1 MSRTIRLAALTVAAL
16 ATVAVAH
23 PAVAS
28 TATATM
34 SVSATVLSACVVGA
48 TPLAFGNY
56 TGAVSNQTANVAVTC
71 TNGTSYTV
79 ALNNGTGSGATA
91 ALRQM
96 TGPASATL
104 GYAIYSDS
112 ARSVVWGSTTG
123 TNTVAG
129 TGTGLLQTI
138 TAYGQIPASQAPSP
152 GAYTDT
158 VTVTLTY

>member
-1 MSRTIRLAALTVAAL
+1 MTNINKIAAAAC
-16 ATVAVAH
+16 AFIAAQAIGIAH
-23 PAVAS
+23 AS
-28 TATATM
+28 TATASM
-34 SVSATVLSACVVGA
+34 AVSATVLSECVVGA

-56 TGAVSNQTANVAVTC
+56 TGAVNNQTANVTVTC
-71 TNGTSYTV
+71 TNGTTYTV
-79 ALNNGTGSGATA
+79 ALNNGTGSGATT

-112 ARSVVWGSTTG
+112 GRSSVWGSSTG

-129 TGTGLLQTI
+129 TGNGILQTI
-138 TAYGQIPASQAPSP
+138 TAYGQIPAAQAPSP